1 MAEVVV
7 VNEGARARSLGLWAG
22 VIGSAAIWAVQLQT
36 LYVLCPWLCMK
47 GHYSVS
53 HLLTLIFLAGVV
65 VCAVLSWRDY
75 KAAGGGDADE
85 TDGGPI
91 PRTRFL
97 GMLGTLVSSLFF
109 LLILAQG
116 IAGFFIDA
124 CWR

>member
-1 MAEVVV
+1 MPEAVV
-7 VNEGARARSLGLWAG
+7 VNDEPRGRSVGLWAG
-22 VIGSAAIWAVQLQT
+22 VIGSAAIWGVQLET

-47 GHYSVS
+47 GHHSVS
-53 HLLTLIFLAGVV
+53 HLLTLVFLGGVV

-75 KAAGGGDADE
+75 KAVGGGDADE
-85 TDGGPI
+85 SDGGPI
-91 PRTRFL
+91 ARTRFL
-97 GMLGTLVSSLFF
+97 GMLGTLVSSMFF